1 MKASLKTKTIV
12 KPMEPE
18 KKAAMLLKRQATK
31 ELKIALALKKRKRD
45 EDDMRWYNGFYS
57 SPY

>member
-1 MKASLKTKTIV
+1 MKASLQTKKIV